1 LFLKLAT
8 ILLAIAVSFDGFGV
22 GMACGVRRLA
32 ILPSSLLV
40 ICIFSSVAVA
50 VSMLMGQTL
59 TRYIPVKTASIAGGL
74 ILLLLGVYFIIQ
86 NIYTIYREKAEPGS
100 EGAHD
105 TPGSLNGFRGIL
117 DITYRPEKADVD
129 HSGTLSAG
137 ESIILGIAL
146 GTDAFGAGFGAV
158 MIGLNPV
165 ATVGAVGLTNFLM
178 VSAGMLIGKK
188 IASVGHFSRYAS
200 ILAGL
205 TLIVISVIYFI

>member
-1 LFLKLAT
+1 MAT

-22 GMACGVRRLA
+22 GMACGVRRLV

-59 TRYIPVKTASIAGGL
+59 TRYIPVKIASMVGGL

-86 NIYTIYREKAEPGS
+86 NIYTIYREKVKLVKNENAYD
-100 EGAHD
+100 ARK
-105 TPGSLNGFRGIL
+105 SLNSFKEML
-117 DITYRPEKADVD
+117 DITHRPEKADVD
-129 HSGTLSAG
+129 QSGTLSAR

-165 ATVGAVGLTNFLM
+165 ATVVAVGLTNFLM

-188 IASVGHFSRYAS
+188 IASIGNFSRYAS

-205 TLIVISVIYFI
+205 TLIAIGVIYFI